1 MRRVRVTRGVPERI
15 VRAGLGF
22 AAAPLGLSVL
32 AAAGGGLAVAA
43 STALVAVGV
52 VAAVTGVTGLGR
64 FRRKVRATGPEP
76 HTARVVVRGRYEPDT
91 ILAAAGRPL
100 RITFRRED
108 TLACS
113 ERVVFPDFGKS
124 AMLPPHEDVTVE
136 LTPDRPGEYEFTCQL
151 GVLRGRLIVT
161 GPDAGA
167 RP

>member
-1 MRRVRVTRGVPERI
+1 MRRARVTLGGSERI
-15 VRAGLGF
+15 ARAGFGF

-32 AAAGGGLAVAA
+32 AAAWGGLAVAA

-64 FRRKVRATGPEP
+64 FRGKMRPVALEP

-91 ILAAAGRPL
+91 ILVAAGRPV

-136 LTPDRPGEYEFTCQL
+136 LAPDRPGEYEFTCQL

-161 GPDAGA
+161 GPGAEA